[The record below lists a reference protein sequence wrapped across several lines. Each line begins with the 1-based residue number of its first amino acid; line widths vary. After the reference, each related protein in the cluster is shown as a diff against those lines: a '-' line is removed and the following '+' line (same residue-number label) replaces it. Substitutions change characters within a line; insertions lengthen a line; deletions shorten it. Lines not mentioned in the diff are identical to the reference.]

1 MKFEIWNLEY
11 EIRTWNQG
19 KQEQTE
25 MPTYAFKGRNR
36 LNELVAGERDA
47 ASQNELRALLR
58 REQIILTQASE
69 KNSVISIPK
78 LGRRKK
84 VGAKELAVFTR
95 QFSVMI
101 DAGLPLVQCID
112 ILAEQ
117 QQNAFFKDVLRQVR
131 QNVEEGS
138 TLYAALEKHPKVFD
152 SLYTHMVEA
161 GEAGGVLDLI
171 LQRLATLIEKV
182 VKLKRSIVSASIY
195 PAAVIAVAIGAIAT
209 IMIVVIPQFEQI
221 FIGLLGPGELL
232 PLPTRIV
239 MGISHFLAGWGG
251 LALLVMLIGAA
262 VGISYYY
269 KTEKGRWQID
279 SLLLKTPIFGSILR
293 KVAVARF
300 SRILSTL
307 LSSGVPILQSL
318 DITAKTAGNVVIE
331 NAILKVRAG
340 VERGEN
346 FVDPLK
352 ASKVFPHMVG
362 QMIGV
367 GEQTGALDAM
377 LGKIADFYEEEVD
390 TAIADLLALIE
401 PVLIAFLGVTI
412 GSIVISMYLPLFTLI
427 GKLASGGK

>member
-1 MKFEIWNLEY
+1 
-11 EIRTWNQG
+11 
-19 KQEQTE
+19 

-36 LNELVAGERDA
+36 RNEMIAGEREA
-47 ASQNELRALLR
+47 ATQDELRALLR
-58 REQIILTQASE
+58 REQIILTQATE
-69 KNSVISIPK
+69 KGREIAIPK

-84 VGAKELAVFTR
+84 VKAKELAVFTR

-112 ILAEQ
+112 ILGEQ
-117 QQNAFFKDVLRQVR
+117 QQNTFFKDVLRQVR
-131 QNVEEGS
+131 QHVEEGA
-138 TLYAALEKHPKVFD
+138 TLFAALEKHPKVFD

-161 GEAGGVLDLI
+161 GETGGVLDLI

-182 VKLKRSIVSASIY
+182 VKLKRSILSASIY
-195 PAAVIAVAIGAIAT
+195 PAAVVLVAIAAIAV
-209 IMIVVIPQFEQI
+209 IMVVVIPQFEQI
-221 FIGLLGPGELL
+221 FVGLLGPGELL

-239 MGISHFLAGWGG
+239 MGISGFLAGWGG
-251 LALLVMLIGAA
+251 LGTLVTSIMLA
-262 VGISYYY
+262 VGTKFYY
-269 KTEKGRWQID
+269 KTKKGRWQID
-279 SLLLKTPIFGSILR
+279 TLLLKLPIFGSILR
-293 KVAVARF
+293 KIAVARF

-331 NAILKVRAG
+331 NAIVKVRAG

-346 FVDPLK
+346 FVEPLK
-352 ASKVFPHMVG
+352 ATNVFPHMVG

-390 TAIADLLALIE
+390 SAIADLLAMIE
-401 PVLIAFLGVTI
+401 PALIAFLGVTI
-412 GSIVISMYLPLFTLI
+412 GSIVVSMYLPLFTLI
-427 GKLASGGK
+427 GKLASGSK

>member
-1 MKFEIWNLEY
+1 
-11 EIRTWNQG
+11 
-19 KQEQTE
+19 

-36 LNELVAGERDA
+36 LNELVSGEREA
-47 ASQNELRALLR
+47 ASQDELRALLR
-58 REQIILTQASE
+58 REQITMTTASE
-69 KNSVISIPK
+69 KNVVSIPK

-84 VGAKELAVFTR
+84 VKAKELAVFTR

-101 DAGLPLVQCID
+101 DAGLPLVQCLD

-117 QQNAFFKDVLRQVR
+117 QQNTFFKDVLRQVR
-131 QNVEEGS
+131 QNVEEGA
-138 TLYAALEKHPKVFD
+138 TLFAALEKHPKVFD

-161 GEAGGVLDLI
+161 GETGGVLDLI

-195 PAAVIAVAIGAIAT
+195 PAAVVLVAIGAIAV
-209 IMIVVIPQFEQI
+209 IMVVVIPQFEQI

-239 MGISHFLAGWGG
+239 MGISNFLAGWGG
-251 LALLVMLIGAA
+251 LALLITLIASA

-279 SLLLKTPIFGSILR
+279 TILLKLPIFGSILR
-293 KVAVARF
+293 KIAVARF

-331 NAILKVRAG
+331 AAILKVRAG

-352 ASKVFPHMVG
+352 QTKVFPHMVG

-390 TAIADLLALIE
+390 TAIADLLAMIE

-427 GKLASGGK
+427 GKLAGGAK

>member
-1 MKFEIWNLEY
+1 
-11 EIRTWNQG
+11 
-19 KQEQTE
+19 
-25 MPTYAFKGRNR
+25 
-36 LNELVAGERDA
+36 
-47 ASQNELRALLR
+47 LR
-58 REQIILTQASE
+58 REQIVLTQASE
-69 KNSVISIPK
+69 KGREIAIPK

-84 VGAKELAVFTR
+84 VKAKELAVFTR

-117 QQNAFFKDVLRQVR
+117 QQNPFFKDVLRQVR
-131 QNVEEGS
+131 QNVEEGL
-138 TLYAALEKHPKVFD
+138 TLYQALERHPKVFD
-152 SLYTHMVEA
+152 NLFTSMVEA
-161 GEAGGVLDLI
+161 GETGGVLDLI

-182 VKLKRSIVSASIY
+182 VKLKRSVVSASIY
-195 PAAVIAVAIGAIAT
+195 PSAVIVVAVAAIAI
-209 IMIVVIPQFEQI
+209 IMIVVIPQFQQI
-221 FIGLLGPGELL
+221 FLGLLGPGELL

-239 MGISHFLAGWGG
+239 MSISSFLAGWGG
-251 LALLVMLIGAA
+251 LAALITIIGSS
-262 VGISYYY
+262 VGISFYY
-269 KTEKGRWQID
+269 KTPRGRWHID
-279 SLLLKTPIFGSILR
+279 TLLLKMPIIGPILR

-300 SRILSTL
+300 ARILSTL

-318 DITAKTAGNVVIE
+318 DITAKTAGNVVVE
-331 NAILKVRAG
+331 DAILKVRAG

-352 ASKVFPHMVG
+352 ATNVFPHMVG

-390 TAIADLLALIE
+390 AAIADLLAMIE

-412 GSIVISMYLPLFTLI
+412 GSIVISMYLPLFSLI
-427 GKLASGGK
+427 GKLASPGSK

>member
-1 MKFEIWNLEY
+1 MID
-11 EIRTWNQG
+11 
-19 KQEQTE
+19 
-25 MPTYAFKGRNR
+25 
-36 LNELVAGERDA
+36 GERDA
-47 ASQNELRALLR
+47 ASPAELRALLR
-58 REQIILTQASE
+58 REQIVMTQASE
-69 KNSVISIPK
+69 KGRVVSIPK

-117 QQNAFFKDVLRQVR
+117 QNNAFFKDVLRQVR
-131 QNVEEGS
+131 QNVEEGA
-138 TLYAALEKHPKVFD
+138 TLFAALEKHPKVFD

-161 GEAGGVLDLI
+161 GETGGVLDLI

-182 VKLKRSIVSASIY
+182 VKLKRSLISASIY
-195 PAAVIAVAIGAIAT
+195 PSAVILVAIAAIAV
-209 IMIVVIPQFEQI
+209 IMVVVIPQFEQI
-221 FIGLLGPGELL
+221 FIGLLGAGELL

-239 MGISHFLAGWGG
+239 MGISGFLAGWGG
-251 LALLVMLIGAA
+251 LGLLLALIAA
-262 VGISYYY
+262 VVAIKFYY
-269 KTEKGRWQID
+269 KTESGRWQID
-279 SLLLKTPIFGSILR
+279 KLLLKLPIFGSILR
-293 KVAVARF
+293 KIGVARF

-318 DITAKTAGNVVIE
+318 DITAKTAGNVIIE
-331 NAILKVRAG
+331 DAVLKVRAG

-352 ASKVFPHMVG
+352 ATNVFPHMVG

-390 TAIADLLALIE
+390 TAIADLLSLIE
-401 PVLIAFLGVTI
+401 PVLIAFLGITI

-427 GKLASGGK
+427 GKLAGGSK

>member
-1 MKFEIWNLEY
+1 
-11 EIRTWNQG
+11 
-19 KQEQTE
+19 
-25 MPTYAFKGRNR
+25 MPTFAYKGRNR
-36 LNELVAGERDA
+36 LNELVSGEREA
-47 ASQNELRALLR
+47 ASQDELRTLLR
-58 REQIILTQASE
+58 REQIVMTQASE
-69 KNSVISIPK
+69 KGRDISIPK

-84 VGAKELAVFTR
+84 VGSKELAVFTR

-117 QQNAFFKDVLRQVR
+117 QNNAFFKDVLRQVR

-138 TLYAALEKHPKVFD
+138 TLFASLQKHPRVFD
-152 SLYTHMVEA
+152 ALYTSMVEA
-161 GEAGGVLDLI
+161 GETGGVLDLI
-171 LQRLATLIEKV
+171 LQRLAILIEKV
-182 VKLKRSIVSASIY
+182 VKLKRNIISASIY
-195 PAAVIAVAIGAIAT
+195 PAAVILVAIAAVAV
-209 IMIVVIPQFEQI
+209 IMVVVIPQFEQI

-239 MGISHFLAGWGG
+239 MGISRFLAGWGG
-251 LALLVMLIGAA
+251 LASLVIAIGSA
-262 VGISYYY
+262 VGIRYYY
-269 KTEKGRWQID
+269 KTERGRWQID
-279 SLLLKTPIFGSILR
+279 TVLLKIPIIGSLLR
-293 KVAVARF
+293 KIAVARF

-318 DITAKTAGNVVIE
+318 DITAKTAGNVIIE
-331 NAILKVRAG
+331 DAILKVRAG

-352 ASKVFPHMVG
+352 ATGVFPHMVG

-377 LGKIADFYEEEVD
+377 LGKIADFYEDEVD
-390 TAIADLLALIE
+390 QAIADLLSMIE

-427 GKLASGGK
+427 GKLANGSK

>member
-1 MKFEIWNLEY
+1 
-11 EIRTWNQG
+11 
-19 KQEQTE
+19 

-36 LNELVAGERDA
+36 LNELVAGEREA
-47 ASQNELRALLR
+47 ATQDELRALLR
-58 REQIILTQASE
+58 REQIVMTQAAE
-69 KNSVISIPK
+69 KGREISIPK

-84 VGAKELAVFTR
+84 VKAKELAVFTR

-112 ILAEQ
+112 ILGEQ

-131 QNVEEGS
+131 QSVEEGS

-152 SLYTHMVEA
+152 SLFTHMVEA
-161 GEAGGVLDLI
+161 GETGGVLDLI

-195 PAAVIAVAIGAIAT
+195 PAAVIVVAIGAIAI
-209 IMIVVIPQFEQI
+209 IMVVVIPQFEQI
-221 FIGLLGPGELL
+221 FLGLLGPGEAL

-239 MGISHFLAGWGG
+239 MGISGFLAGWGG
-251 LALLVMLIGAA
+251 LALLVSLIGSS

-269 KTEKGRWQID
+269 KTSKGRWHLD
-279 SLLLKTPIFGSILR
+279 ALMLKMPIIGGILR

-318 DITAKTAGNVVIE
+318 DITAKTAGNVIIE
-331 NAILKVRAG
+331 DAILKVRAG

-352 ASKVFPHMVG
+352 ATNVFPHMVG

-390 TAIADLLALIE
+390 TAIADLLGLME

-412 GSIVISMYLPLFTLI
+412 GSIVISMYLPLFSLI
-427 GKLASGGK
+427 GKLSGGAK

>member
-1 MKFEIWNLEY
+1 
-11 EIRTWNQG
+11 
-19 KQEQTE
+19 

-36 LNELVAGERDA
+36 LNEMVVGERDA
-47 ASQNELRALLR
+47 ASQDELRNLLR
-58 REQIILTQASE
+58 REQIIMTQASE
-69 KNSVISIPK
+69 KGRVVSIPK

-101 DAGLPLVQCID
+101 DAGLPLVQCLD

-117 QQNAFFKDVLRQVR
+117 QQNTFFKDVLRQVR
-131 QNVEEGS
+131 QNVEEGA
-138 TLYAALEKHPKVFD
+138 TLYQALEKHPKVFD
-152 SLYTHMVEA
+152 SLYSHMVEA
-161 GEAGGVLDLI
+161 GETGGVLDLI

-195 PAAVIAVAIGAIAT
+195 PAAVIVVAIGAIAI
-209 IMIVVIPQFEQI
+209 IMVVVIPQFEQI
-221 FIGLLGPGELL
+221 FLGLLGPGELL

-239 MGISHFLAGWGG
+239 MGISGFLAGWGG
-251 LALLVMLIGAA
+251 LGLLIGLIGTA
-262 VGISYYY
+262 VGTNYWY

-279 SLLLKTPIFGSILR
+279 TLLLKLPIFGSILR
-293 KVAVARF
+293 KIAVARF

-352 ASKVFPHMVG
+352 ATNVFPHMVG

-390 TAIADLLALIE
+390 SAIADLLSMIE
-401 PVLIAFLGVTI
+401 PVLIAFLGVAI
-412 GSIVISMYLPLFTLI
+412 GGIVVSMYLLDVTVI
-427 GKLASGGK
+427 GKLASPGGK

>member
-1 MKFEIWNLEY
+1 
-11 EIRTWNQG
+11 
-19 KQEQTE
+19 

-36 LNELVAGERDA
+36 LNEMVVGEREA
-47 ASQNELRALLR
+47 ASPDELRSLLR
-58 REQIILTQASE
+58 REQIVMTQASE
-69 KNSVISIPK
+69 KGRVVSIPK

-101 DAGLPLVQCID
+101 DAGLPLVQCLD

-117 QQNAFFKDVLRQVR
+117 QSNAFFKDVLRQVR
-131 QNVEEGS
+131 QNVEEGA

-161 GEAGGVLDLI
+161 GETGGVLDLI

-182 VKLKRSIVSASIY
+182 VKLKRSLLSASIY
-195 PAAVIAVAIGAIAT
+195 PTAVILVAIGAIAV

-239 MGISHFLAGWGG
+239 MGISRFLAGWGG
-251 LALLVMLIGAA
+251 LGLLL
-262 VGISYYY
+262 GIIATTVATRFYY
-269 KTEKGRWQID
+269 KTPKGRWHID
-279 SLLLKTPIFGSILR
+279 TLMLKLPIFGSILR
-293 KVAVARF
+293 KIGVARF

-331 NAILKVRAG
+331 DAILKVRAG

-352 ASKVFPHMVG
+352 ATNVFPHMVG

-390 TAIADLLALIE
+390 TAIADLLSMIE
-401 PVLIAFLGVTI
+401 PVLIAFLGITI

-427 GKLASGGK
+427 GKLASGTK

>member
-1 MKFEIWNLEY
+1 
-11 EIRTWNQG
+11 
-19 KQEQTE
+19 

-36 LNELVAGERDA
+36 LNELVSGEREA
-47 ASQNELRALLR
+47 ATQDELRALLR
-58 REQIILTQASE
+58 REQIIMTQASE
-69 KNSVISIPK
+69 KGREISIPK

-84 VGAKELAVFTR
+84 VKAKELAVFTR

-101 DAGLPLVQCID
+101 DAGLPLVQCLD

-131 QNVEEGS
+131 TNVEEGS
-138 TLYAALEKHPKVFD
+138 TLFQALERHPKVFD
-152 SLYTHMVEA
+152 SLFTHMVEA
-161 GEAGGVLDLI
+161 GETGGVLDLI
-171 LQRLATLIEKV
+171 LQRLAVLIEKV

-195 PAAVIAVAIGAIAT
+195 PAAVILVAIGAIAV
-209 IMIVVIPQFEQI
+209 IMVVVIPQFQQI
-221 FIGLLGPGELL
+221 FLGLLGPGEAL

-239 MGISHFLAGWGG
+239 MGISNFVAGWGG
-251 LALLVMLIGAA
+251 LATLAIAIGSA
-262 VGISYYY
+262 VGIGYWY
-269 KTEKGRWQID
+269 KTPKGRWQID
-279 SLLLKTPIFGSILR
+279 KLLLKLPIFGSILR
-293 KVAVARF
+293 KIAVARF

-318 DITAKTAGNVVIE
+318 DITAKTAGNVIIE
-331 NAILKVRAG
+331 DAILKVRAG

-352 ASKVFPHMVG
+352 ATDVFPHMVG
-362 QMIGV
+362 QMVGV

-390 TAIADLLALIE
+390 TAIADLLAMIE

-427 GKLASGGK
+427 GKLSNQGK

>member
-1 MKFEIWNLEY
+1 
-11 EIRTWNQG
+11 
-19 KQEQTE
+19 

-36 LNELVAGERDA
+36 LNEMVTGERDA
-47 ASQNELRALLR
+47 ASQDELRSLLR
-58 REQIILTQASE
+58 REQIVMTQASE
-69 KNSVISIPK
+69 KGREFAVPK

-84 VGAKELAVFTR
+84 VKAKELAVFTR

-117 QQNAFFKDVLRQVR
+117 QNNVYFKEVLRQVR
-131 QNVEEGS
+131 QNVEEGA
-138 TLYAALEKHPKVFD
+138 TLHQALEKHPKVFD

-161 GEAGGVLDLI
+161 GETGGVLDLI

-195 PAAVIAVAIGAIAT
+195 PAAVILVAIIAVAV

-221 FIGLLGPGELL
+221 FLGLLGPGELL

-239 MGISHFLAGWGG
+239 MGISRFLAGWGG
-251 LALLVMLIGAA
+251 LAILATVIGLS
-262 VGISYYY
+262 VGVNFYY
-269 KTEKGRWQID
+269 KTPRGRWQID
-279 SLLLKTPIFGSILR
+279 TVLLKLPIFGGILR
-293 KVAVARF
+293 KIAVARF

-318 DITAKTAGNVVIE
+318 EITAKTAGNIVIE
-331 NAILKVRAG
+331 SAIMKVRAG
-340 VERGEN
+340 VERGES

-352 ASKVFPHMVG
+352 ATDVFPHMVG

-377 LGKIADFYEEEVD
+377 LGKIADFYEDEVD
-390 TAIADLLALIE
+390 TAIADILSMIE
-401 PVLIAFLGVTI
+401 PLLILFLGVTI

-427 GKLASGGK
+427 GKLASGNK

>member
-1 MKFEIWNLEY
+1 
-11 EIRTWNQG
+11 
-19 KQEQTE
+19 
-25 MPTYAFKGRNR
+25 MPTFVFKGRNR
-36 LNELVAGERDA
+36 LNELINGEREA
-47 ASQNELRALLR
+47 ATQDELRSLLR
-58 REQIILTQASE
+58 REQIVMTQAKE
-69 KNSVISIPK
+69 KGREISIPK
-78 LGRRKK
+78 IGRRKK
-84 VGAKELAVFTR
+84 VKAKELAVFTR

-112 ILAEQ
+112 ILGEQ
-117 QQNAFFKDVLRQVR
+117 QQNAFFKDTLRQVR

-138 TLYAALEKHPKVFD
+138 TLFAALEKHPKVFD

-161 GEAGGVLDLI
+161 GELGGVLDLI

-195 PAAVIAVAIGAIAT
+195 PAAVITVAIGAIAI

-221 FIGLLGPGELL
+221 FLGLLGPGEAL

-239 MGISHFLAGWGG
+239 MGISAFIAGWGG
-251 LALLVMLIGAA
+251 LAMLVMIVGSV
-262 VGISYYY
+262 VGIGYYY
-269 KTEKGRWQID
+269 KTPKGRWQID
-279 SLLLKTPIFGSILR
+279 SILLKTPIFGNILR

-331 NAILKVRAG
+331 DAIIKVRQG

-352 ASKVFPHMVG
+352 ATNVFPHMVS

-367 GEQTGALDAM
+367 GEQTGAMDAM

-390 TAIADLLALIE
+390 TAIADLLGLME
-401 PVLIAFLGVTI
+401 PVLIAFLGITI
-412 GSIVISMYLPLFTLI
+412 GSIVISMYLPLFSLI
-427 GKLASGGK
+427 GKLSGGAK